1 MTEIFNCSD
10 ESEMLEVI
18 EGLLDLCMQRE
29 AQIAELIME
38 RERPWVKKSLEAQGK
53 NDGKTDPLNPIAI
66 RAFEFD
72 GTESREGVLIVDD
85 TEMMRVQLVQ
95 LFRSVGQK
103 VVATAENG
111 EEAIELYRKYHP
123 ALVTM
128 DTDMPVMNGYEAT
141 REIKKIDPD
150 ARVVMI
156 SHVLERK
163 MILEAIRCGATDY
176 LVKPVQPER
185 LLQMVESKSE

>member
-1 MTEIFNCSD
+1 MA
-10 ESEMLEVI
+10 VQRV
-18 EGLLDLCMQRE
+18 GLVLRQDINA
-29 AQIAELIME
+29 AQTRIDTIT
-38 RERPWVKKSLEAQGK
+38 QGK
-53 NDGKTDPLNPIAI
+53 IDGETDSHDPIAI

-72 GTESREGVLIVDD
+72 GKEAREGVLIVDD

-111 EEAIELYRKYHP
+111 QEAIELYRKYHP

-128 DTDMPVMNGYEAT
+128 DTDMPVMDGYEAT

>member
-1 MTEIFNCSD
+1 
-10 ESEMLEVI
+10 MLEVI

-38 RERPWVKKSLEAQGK
+38 RERPWVKKSLETQEK
-53 NDGKTDPLNPIAI
+53 IDGETDPRDPIAI
-66 RAFEFD
+66 KAFEFD

-111 EEAIELYRKYHP
+111 LEAIELYRKYRP

-128 DTDMPVMNGYEAT
+128 DTDMPVMDGYEAT

-185 LLQMVESKSE
+185 LLQMIQSRSE